1 MQKTKKPTKA
11 PVRWLRIENDKFYL
25 NSEKTAEF
33 FDVTD
38 RTIRDWDDKAG
49 GILKLTRG
57 WWDIKAIMEW
67 RSGANS
73 ESDVARKLR
82 AEADLKEEQAAK
94 AKREREILE
103 GQYLPVE
110 EMSSEWARRLV
121 EVKSGLL
128 AMSRKIASQF
138 SDPDIRIEVEK
149 IASDEVYDLLDQY
162 SRDGKYTPYKQR
174 KGRKK
179 K

>member
-1 MQKTKKPTKA
+1 MQKPKKTTKPA
-11 PVRWLRIENDKFYL
+11 VRWLRIENDKVYL

-33 FDVTD
+33 FDVSD

-49 GILKLTRG
+49 GFLKLARG

-67 RSGANS
+67 RSGTNE
-73 ESDVARKLR
+73 ESDAARKLR

-103 GQYLPVE
+103 GQYMAVE
-110 EMSSEWARRLV
+110 EIHTEWARRIS

-128 AMSRKIASQF
+128 AMAKKIAGQF
-138 SDPDIRIEVEK
+138 SDSDMRIEIEK
-149 IASDEVYDLLDQY
+149 ITSDEVYDLLDQY
-162 SRDGKYTPYKQR
+162 SRDGKYTPTKK
-174 KGRKK
+174 KGRRKAT
-179 K
+179 